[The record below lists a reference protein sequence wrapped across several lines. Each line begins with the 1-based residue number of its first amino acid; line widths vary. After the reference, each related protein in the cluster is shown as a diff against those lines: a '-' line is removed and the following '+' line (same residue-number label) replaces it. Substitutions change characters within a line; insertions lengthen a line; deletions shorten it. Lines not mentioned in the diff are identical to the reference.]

1 MFLVHFIGD
10 VHQPLHDENL
20 SLGGNQIAVTFDGV
34 STNLHSV
41 WDTSIPQK
49 YAGTAT
55 LANAQAW
62 ANTLTAAIKTGTYSS
77 MKAGWISGM
86 SLSSPTTTAT
96 GWASAANAFVCTNV
110 MPNGASGVQN
120 QDLGGTYY
128 TNNLPVVKQQIATAG
143 YRLAAWLNLIVTGS
157 TGLSPAPV
165 SVGVFEGEK

>member
-1 MFLVHFIGD
+1 
-10 VHQPLHDENL
+10 
-20 SLGGNQIAVTFDGV
+20 
-34 STNLHSV
+34 
-41 WDTSIPQK
+41 
-49 YAGTAT
+49 
-55 LANAQAW
+55 
-62 ANTLTAAIKTGTYSS
+62 
-77 MKAGWISGM
+77 M